1 MSQMGMENS
10 EQFSHKKS
18 LFLMLSAIIFCLGLS
33 ISYSSGILPL
43 EGIFLLLILP
53 FLLLLF
59 LIRQEAILLA
69 IVASYFGS
77 AYFFPDDL
85 IAQSLLRGALLFLI
99 GLMLIL
105 RFGAKR
111 EITRIVTPL
120 DKIIFIWLGVIFAS
134 FFYGFYFKG
143 NETGYLMGDLYKFV
157 EIISVFWLTTFIVR
171 TRREIR
177 FLIWGFL
184 FVVLILGAIDS
195 VVFFVQMGFVG
206 DILKARVRAG
216 AQFSSIFA
224 FILAVTLI
232 LHEKRTIPKL
242 ILTFLSLAFLLS
254 FILSFL
260 RTGYIV
266 IPPTLVII
274 LFLYFYKNKN
284 RAFEGIRNI
293 ALLIF
298 ILFVF
303 LISFNIIVMGVSP
316 ELNIIKATFTRFS
329 TLIDPYSG
337 DPMGIRTQET
347 ESIISQVLSRSPLLG
362 NGLGGKYYSAEKVA
376 GEIYWTKKHYVH
388 INYLDFVVRTGVLG
402 LFVFFIL
409 VFKYL
414 KDVIKFYLRSKDD
427 FYQGVL
433 LGCMGIFISSLMIAL
448 SVSIFYC
455 PLIFLI
461 IAITYC
467 IANIEEK
474 TRLKTK
480 RNE

>member
-111 EITRIVTPL
+111 EITRIATPL
-120 DKIIFIWLGVIFAS
+120 DKIIFIWLGVIFVS

-143 NETGYLMGDLYKFV
+143 NETEYLIGDLYKFV

-171 TRREIR
+171 TRKQIR

-195 VVFFVQMGFVG
+195 GIFFIQMGFVG
-206 DILKARVRAG
+206 DILLARVRAG

-232 LHEKRTIPKL
+232 LHEKRTMPKL

-254 FILSFL
+254 FLVCFL
-260 RTGYIV
+260 RTGYVV
-266 IPPTLVII
+266 IPPTLAVI
-274 LFLYFYKNKN
+274 LFLYFYKNRN
-284 RAFEGIRNI
+284 RALRGIKNI
-293 ALLIF
+293 AVLIF
-298 ILFVF
+298 FLLVFVTCF
-303 LISFNIIVMGVSP
+303 NMTLISINPG
-316 ELNIIKATFTRFS
+316 LNIVKATFTRFFS
-329 TLIDPYSG
+329 IVDPYSG
-337 DPMGIRTQET
+337 DPMGVRTQEA
-347 ESIISQVLSRSPLLG
+347 ESIISYVLARSPLLG
-362 NGLGGKYYSAEKVA
+362 SGLGGEYYSAEKIA
-376 GEIYWTKKHYVH
+376 GEIHWGMKHYIH
-388 INYLDFVVRTGVLG
+388 NNYLDFLVRTGMLG

-409 VFKYL
+409 AFKYL
-414 KDVIKFYLRSKDD
+414 KDVIKFYLKSKND
-427 FYQGVL
+427 FYEGAL
-433 LGCMGIFISSLMIAL
+433 LGCFGIFISSMMIAF
-448 SVSIFYC
+448 SVSIFYS
-455 PLIFLI
+455 PFIFI
-461 IAITYC
+461 AMAITYC
-467 IANIEEK
+467 IAHFKEK
-474 TRLKTK
+474 DRLKTK